1 MSNGQTRFADDA
13 TLAHI
18 AELERRAQEAERDAE
33 RLRHALS
40 CIVERIGADEFVPA
54 EFMEQA
60 REAIAQSGKGEG

>member
-1 MSNGQTRFADDA
+1 MRFSPDGSP
-13 TLAHI
+13 
-18 AELERRAQEAERDAE
+18 RPRASKAERDAE

-60 REAIAQSGKGEG
+60 REALDAQSVKGEG